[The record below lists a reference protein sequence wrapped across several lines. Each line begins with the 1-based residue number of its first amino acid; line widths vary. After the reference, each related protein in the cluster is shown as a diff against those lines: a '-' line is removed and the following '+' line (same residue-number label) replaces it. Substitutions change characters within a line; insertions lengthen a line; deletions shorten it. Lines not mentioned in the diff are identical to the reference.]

1 MLYSSAIDRLK
12 ISTEEYV
19 NNVEDI
25 PETPME
31 IKAYIPKLMPQIQMG
46 EEANA
51 SIKLYINRGVFANA
65 SDCSV
70 MQTPT
75 VINGQNFVTLKPFGN
90 ERPNF
95 RKKAVLKDGAYIVE
109 KHSQFIA
116 SVLHGDILNMYI
128 TSKT

>member
-1 MLYSSAIDRLK
+1 MLYGSAIDRLS
-12 ISTEEYV
+12 ISTDEYF

-25 PETPME
+25 PETPTE
-31 IKAYIPKLMPQIQMG
+31 IKAYVPKLMPNIQLG
-46 EEANA
+46 DKADNN
-51 SIKLYINRGVFANA
+51 IKLYINRSIFVNA

-75 VINGQNFVTLKPFGN
+75 VINGQNYVTLKPFGN

-95 RKKAVLKDGAYIVE
+95 RAKAVLKDGAYIVE
-109 KHSQFIA
+109 KHNQFIA
-116 SVLHGDILNMYI
+116 SILHGDILNMYF